1 MDCDHPPMIKY
12 ALMVQLHN
20 ILILLIITKE
30 EKCIRTF
37 EGGHCIFCL
46 STADRLHELDA

>member
-30 EKCIRTF
+30 EKCIRRSKVA
-37 EGGHCIFCL
+37 IA
-46 STADRLHELDA
+46 SSV